1 MIDKAENN
9 KRLAKNVV
17 FLYIRM
23 LLLMI
28 VSFYTSRVVLHQ
40 LGVVDYGLYNVVG
53 GVVVIFSFLSTSMA
67 NATQR
72 YLNYDLATNDTERAN
87 KTFNTCL
94 IIHFAIAALIVL
106 FSETI
111 GLWLFYKKM
120 DIPADRYPA
129 AMWVFQCSILTMAI
143 TTISIPYNAAIIA
156 HEKMSAFA
164 YISILEAGLK
174 LAVALLLP
182 FLFFDKL
189 IVYAVLLFLISVFLR
204 FVYSTYS
211 NKHFEETHFHFVWD
225 MGQMKE
231 IGSFAVWSL
240 IGNLALAGVTQGV
253 NIVLNIF
260 FGPVVNAARGV
271 AVQVQGAI
279 QQLSQN
285 FQVAINPQ
293 ITKSYA
299 TNESAYLHS
308 LVCKSSKYSFFLVFF
323 ISLPIVLMVDQ
334 LLGYWLVEVPEHSSS
349 FLIWI
354 IGSTLVNCLS
364 NSLNVAVEA
373 TGTIRKFQ
381 LTSGTI
387 LLMVVPV
394 SYLILKYVKI
404 PEIVFIVQ
412 FVIMIIIHIVK
423 LVFAHKKVNLSYSF
437 YVKQVYL
444 KIGLVLFIS
453 PIVPTIA
460 YYSIKQSLLSFLLT
474 GFLCVIST
482 LSAVYYVGLD
492 KGERE
497 FVNHKI
503 TRLTHRSVKK

>member
-1 MIDKAENN
+1 MMDKAANN
-9 KRLAKNVV
+9 KRLAKNIV

-23 LLLMI
+23 LLLMT
-28 VSFYTSRVVLHQ
+28 VSFYTSRVVLQQ

-72 YLNYDLATNDTERAN
+72 FLNYDLATNDTEKAN
-87 KTFNTCL
+87 LTFNTCL
-94 IIHFAIAALIVL
+94 IIHFAIAVVIVL
-106 FSETI
+106 FSETV
-111 GLWLFYKKM
+111 GLWLFYEKM

-129 AMWVFQCSILTMAI
+129 AMWVFQSSILTMAI

-174 LAVALLLP
+174 LTVALLLP
-182 FLFFDKL
+182 FFVFDKL
-189 IVYAVLLFLISVFLR
+189 IVYAILLLLISLLLR
-204 FVYSTYS
+204 FVYSSYS
-211 NKHFEETHFHFVWD
+211 NKHFEETKFRFVWNIYKV
-225 MGQMKE
+225 KE

-260 FGPVVNAARGV
+260 FGPLVNAARGV

-299 TNESAYLHS
+299 TNENNYLHS
-308 LVCKSSKYSFFLVFF
+308 LICKSSKYSFFLVYL
-323 ISLPIVLMVDQ
+323 ISLPIVLMADQ
-334 LLGYWLVEVPEHSSS
+334 LLEYWLVEVPEHSSL
-349 FLIWI
+349 FIIWI
-354 IGSTLVNCLS
+354 IGSTLTNCLS

-373 TGTIRKFQ
+373 TGNIRKFQ

-387 LLMVVPV
+387 LLMVVPI
-394 SYLILKYVKI
+394 SYVLLKFIKI
-404 PEIVFIVQ
+404 PEIVFAVQ
-412 FVIMIIIHIVK
+412 FAIMLIIHVVK
-423 LVFAHKKVNLSYSF
+423 LVFAHKKVNLSYF
-437 YVKQVYL
+437 LYAKQVYL
-444 KIGLVLFIS
+444 RTALVFFIS
-453 PIVPTIA
+453 PVFPAI
-460 YYSIKQSLLSFLLT
+460 YYHSVNKNVFSFLLT
-474 GFLCVIST
+474 GLMCIIST
-482 LSAVYYVGLD
+482 LTVAYFVGLD
-492 KGERE
+492 VGERV
-497 FVNHKI
+497 FFKNKLLKFSHKVV
-503 TRLTHRSVKK
+503 R